1 MVKINLLRF
10 QELNLTIQAYK
21 LLLLESNQCIFKFCK
36 TNNTKDTVKI
46 KVNGYSLLGFQVK
59 GFTIG
64 AKINDTWNFSHKI

>member
-1 MVKINLLRF
+1 
-10 QELNLTIQAYK
+10 AS
-21 LLLLESNQCIFKFCK
+21 SNFVK